1 MRILLLGKPGS
12 GKGTQSKHIAASR
25 GIPAIS
31 TGDLIRQAIREGT
44 ELGVRFKSFTDRGLL
59 VPDDLMIEMVAERLA
74 KPDCKPGFL
83 LDGFPRTVPQ
93 AEALERMLAE
103 KGTPLQAA
111 VNLDVPDDILVE
123 RATGRRSCPKD
134 GTSYHIKFKPPKND
148 GFCDACGT
156 GLIQRPDDTEEL
168 VKSRLEEYRNKTQPL
183 VAFYQARGILIDLD
197 GVATPEQ
204 VQRRIE
210 SALNNALRATA

>member
-12 GKGTQSKHIAASR
+12 GKGTQSKHIASSR

-74 KPDCKPGFL
+74 KPDAKNGFL

-93 AEALERMLAE
+93 AEALERMLIDNA
-103 KGTPLQAA
+103 TPLQAA
-111 VNLDVPDDILVE
+111 VNLDVPDDILIE

-134 GTSYHIKFKPPKND
+134 GSSYHVSFKPPKKD
-148 GFCDACGT
+148 MVCDLCGT
-156 GLIQRPDDTEEL
+156 ALIQRPDDREEV
-168 VKSRLEEYRNKTQPL
+168 VKARIEEYRTKTMPL
-183 VAFYQARGILIDLD
+183 QAFYQSRGILIDVD
-197 GVATPEQ
+197 GVASPEQ
-204 VQRRIE
+204 VEKRIE
-210 SALNNALRATA
+210 SALKNTVRATA